1 MPSKPSPRAG
11 AARRARPRLNR
22 EVICAAALEL
32 LAETDADSFSMRAL
46 GERLGVDPTAV
57 YRHYADKDELLR
69 EVGDRCLAPATRG
82 FSTTDDPWDDARRM
96 CIGVRRALLRNPVA
110 LSITSSGPTRYPNE
124 LRITEVLLDAFER
137 AGMDRE
143 DAVLAYHVLI
153 EYTVGSAALDA
164 PLSVSTQERRE
175 TYRRWRSDYARLPLE
190 EYPAIR
196 RVAGHLYPS
205 SDRVFETGIDALIA
219 QLMP

>member
-1 MPSKPSPRAG
+1 MSPRSAKP
-11 AARRARPRLNR
+11 AKQRLNR
-22 EVICAAALEL
+22 EVICQAALEL

-57 YRHYADKDELLR
+57 YRHYADKDALLR
-69 EVGDRCLAPATRG
+69 EVGDRSLAPATRG
-82 FSTTDDPWDDARRM
+82 FTTTEDPWDDVRRM
-96 CIGVRRALLRNPVA
+96 CLGVRRALLRNPVA

-124 LRITEVLLDAFER
+124 LRITEVLLEAFDR
-137 AGMDRE
+137 AGMERE

-164 PLSVSTQERRE
+164 PLSMSAQERRE
-175 TYRRWRSDYARLPLE
+175 AYKRWRSDYARLPIE

-205 SDRVFETGIDALIA
+205 SSSRSSCRD
-219 QLMP
+219 Q